1 LEVSTAAGAAVDSFS
16 LQPEG
21 RRAAARISGES
32 RAVFMVKV
40 VRGNARRTKPR
51 AGNHVNRA
59 SGDRTVTG

>member
-1 LEVSTAAGAAVDSFS
+1 M
-16 LQPEG
+16 
-21 RRAAARISGES
+21 I
-32 RAVFMVKV
+32 KV